1 MERLDTESLYDAEY
15 GAIKAAVLE
24 LQFAAR
30 RDHHRRVLW
39 LAGDA
44 QWGWRWA
51 ETISRW
57 LENSPVGASI
67 SWVSISAP
75 DFVSQVNSKKTVEL
89 LGTSCHHL
97 VFNAHDAF
105 DPDVLGLVTG
115 TILGGGLF
123 VFLSPEIN
131 RWQLGRSTSEK
142 NQFLERLTKIFTAA
156 SCLTLIKQL
165 KKFSL
170 LIDDESI
177 TLPLSLEKS
186 VEPRKSTQA
195 LDSSCT
201 PISYVSFSRRTDFPK
216 LSYLAEP
223 TAFVYTENQKKAV
236 ELITHVVTGHR
247 RRPLILTSD
256 RGRGKS
262 TALGL
267 AAAKLLL
274 QGVEKII
281 VTAPRPRAVDRVFK
295 HAKQQLPDAIYKDH
309 QLYLGSQRLV
319 FVAPDE
325 LVANKQVTALLM
337 VDEAAAIPIQMLSL
351 MLKKYSRIVFS
362 STVHGYEGTG
372 RGFAIRF
379 HDVLNQS
386 APGWQQFNLH
396 QPVRWNKNDPVE
408 SMVFSALLLN
418 VEPVDDA
425 TITTATIEHCIF
437 EKLDRAGLS
446 RNESD
451 LSALF
456 SLLVLAHYRTRP
468 RDLQTLLDAE
478 EIEIYVVRYK
488 GHIIATTVLCAEG
501 GLDPELAEAVYNGQR
516 RLPGHLICQ
525 TLAAHT
531 GIQKAP
537 VYRWRR
543 IIRIATHPAVRRRGL
558 AAELLKFVEKAL
570 GQCEAVAWG
579 ASFGA
584 NADVV
589 QFWQHCGFTVVRAG
603 INREH
608 ASGSRSVLMLKPLTE
623 TGIRLCLQSRQRFQR
638 HYCHLLSEPLADMD
652 AALALILFASTGRSA
667 PPMPQAL
674 IQAKL
679 DTFDWQELRAF
690 AYAHRGYE
698 VSLGAIWT
706 LVSEIFWLDRSE
718 IQALSIRQQHLLLMK
733 VLQKQTW
740 AEVAAALGYS
750 GRKETIRAL
759 RDSLQALLVKL
770 YCSPK

>member
-1 MERLDTESLYDAEY
+1 MKNLDAESSCSTEY
-15 GAIKAAVLE
+15 FAIKATVLQ
-24 LQFAAR
+24 LQLAAR

-51 ETISRW
+51 ETISTW
-57 LENSPVGASI
+57 LKNASVGASI
-67 SWVSISAP
+67 SWVSTSAP
-75 DFVSQVNSKKTVEL
+75 DFVSQINSKKTVEL

-97 VFNAHDAF
+97 VFNAHDGF
-105 DPDVLGLVTG
+105 DPDVLGIVAG
-115 TILGGGLF
+115 IVRGGGLL

-131 RWQLGRSTSEK
+131 QWRLGRSTSTK
-142 NQFLERLTKIFTAA
+142 NQFLERFTKIFAAA
-156 SCLTLIKQL
+156 SCLTLIKQHQQFNL
-165 KKFSL
+165 S
-170 LIDDESI
+170 IDDECL
-177 TLPLSLEKS
+177 TLPLN
-186 VEPRKSTQA
+186 
-195 LDSSCT
+195 D
-201 PISYVSFSRRTDFPK
+201 
-216 LSYLAEP
+216 LAEP
-223 TAFVYTENQKKAV
+223 TSFVYTNDQKKAV

-267 AAAKLLL
+267 AAANLLL

-295 HAKQQLPDAIYKDH
+295 QAKQQLPDAIYKDH
-309 QLYLGSQRLV
+309 QLCLGSQRLV

-325 LVANKQVTALLM
+325 LVANKHVTALLM
-337 VDEAAAIPIQMLSL
+337 VDEAAAIPVQMLSL
-351 MLKKYSRIVFS
+351 MLKQYSRIIFS

-372 RGFAIRF
+372 RGFALRF
-379 HDVLNQS
+379 HDVLNQY

-408 SMVFSALLLN
+408 SLVFSALLLN

-425 TITTATIEHCIF
+425 TITTATIENCIF
-437 EKLDRAGLS
+437 EKLDRTALN
-446 RNESD
+446 RNERD

-468 RDLQTLLDAE
+468 RDLHTLLDAE

-501 GLDPELAEAVYNGQR
+501 GLDPELAKAVYNGQR

-525 TLAAHT
+525 TLAAST
-531 GIQKAP
+531 GIQEAP

-558 AAELLKFVEKAL
+558 AAQLLTFVEEKL
-570 GQCEAVAWG
+570 GRCDAIAWG
-579 ASFGA
+579 TSFGA
-584 NADVV
+584 NADLV
-589 QFWQHCGFTVVRAG
+589 QFWQRCGFTVVRAG

-608 ASGSRSVLMLKPLTE
+608 TSGTRSVLMLKPLTE
-623 TGIRLCLQSRQRFQR
+623 MGARLCQQSRQRFQR
-638 HYCHLLSEPLADMD
+638 HYCHLLAEPLADMPT
-652 AALALILFASTGRSA
+652 ALVMTLFASAGLSA
-667 PPMPQAL
+667 TLAQQAS
-674 IQAKL
+674 IQMKL

-690 AYAHRGYE
+690 AYAQRGYE
-698 VSLGAIWT
+698 VSLGVIWT
-706 LVSEIFWLDRSE
+706 LISEVFWLNQST
-718 IQALSIRQQHLLLMK
+718 IQTLSIQQQHLLVMK

-740 AEVAAALGYS
+740 AKVSSALGYS
-750 GRKETIRAL
+750 GRKEAIRAL
-759 RDSLQALLVKL
+759 RDSLQALLIMIEPN
-770 YCSPK
+770 SPSK